1 MNKSL
6 IVKIGGTVS
15 ALIFALGAFLPLASI
30 ELFGTKMSKS
40 LADGRDWI
48 FVAIDA
54 VLAIGAFWLSEDI
67 SADVC
72 ATAAALIA
80 YGKLKPFFDGSAG
93 DASQFITKG
102 AGFYC
107 LFIGAVLLIIFGI
120 GLWFIKDTPKTK
132 KKKKELTR
140 KCPLCAETIKADAL
154 LCRFC
159 GSKLE
164 PVTTEAEPEP
174 EEDNSWKG
182 IAKQGGRLVLSI
194 AMLIVCVGF
203 LTFVIF
209 CMSGGFS
216 GTGNSEENTV
226 ASNTTEYFSDIEP
239 NSEPAQT
246 ESTPA
251 QTTTTK
257 STTSTTTAAT
267 TTKATTT
274 TATTAAEPTED
285 PGEYTTITDS
295 IDAYFVLSGW
305 DIDDDFAPYAHI
317 KPDGTFEFMYN
328 YGSGI
333 YIFTGSWECYAND
346 SEKIF
351 RLNMQGIK
359 GREGEVQSPWRDV
372 PVYLYYY
379 GDNYYVDCYFDYEQN
394 EGLYGYVR
402 SGSMFYSVYYNETAA
417 QSEPEDNSY
426 PTLQVAMEKQSDGVD
441 NNYIRLFSQNYFTF
455 TTNIYYSG
463 NDDWLSVM
471 FEGTW
476 EYAAGP
482 KGYETILCTILSN
495 EYGVPFDGM
504 GYQFVLYLPYD
515 DPGTAIFNL
524 NCDYVSSIFGD
535 VNSGDLFTITD

>member
-6 IVKIGGTVS
+6 IAKIGGTVS

-140 KCPLCAETIKADAL
+140 KCPLCAETIKDDAL

-164 PVTTEAEPEP
+164 PVATEEESEP
-174 EEDNSWKG
+174 EEDNSLKS
-182 IAKQGGRLVLSI
+182 IAKEGGRLVLSI
-194 AMLIVCVGF
+194 VMLIVCIGF
-203 LTFVIF
+203 LTFLIF

-216 GTGNSEENTV
+216 DTENSDENTV
-226 ASNTTEYFSDIEP
+226 ASNTTEYFSDSEP
-239 NSEPAQT
+239 DSQPAQT

-251 QTTTTK
+251 QTTATET
-257 STTSTTTAAT
+257 TTSTTTAAT
-267 TTKATTT
+267 TTTATTT
-274 TATTAAEPTED
+274 TATESTYD

-295 IDAYFVLSGW
+295 IDAYFVLNGW
-305 DIDDDFAPYAHI
+305 DTDDDFAPYAHI

-328 YGSGI
+328 YSSGI
-333 YIFTGSWECYAND
+333 YIFTGPWECDVYD

-351 RLNMQGIK
+351 KLNMRGIK
-359 GREGEVQSPWRDV
+359 GRDGEVQSPWRDV
-372 PVYLYYY
+372 PVYLHYY
-379 GDNYYVDCYFDYEQN
+379 GDEYYVDCYFDDEQN
-394 EGLYGYVR
+394 EALYGYVH
-402 SGSMFYSVYYNETAA
+402 SGNYFYTVYFNDNTT
-417 QSEPEDNSY
+417 QSQPEDNSF
-426 PTLQVAMEKQSDGVD
+426 PTLQVVMEKQSDGVD
-441 NNYIRLFSQNYFTF
+441 NNYIRLFSQNYFMF
-455 TTNIYYSG
+455 ITNIYYSG
-463 NDDWLSVM
+463 SDDWSSVM
-471 FEGTW
+471 FQGTW

-482 KGYETILCTILSN
+482 EGYETILCTILSN
-495 EYGVPFDGM
+495 EFDVPYDGM

-515 DPGTAIFNL
+515 DPGTAIFKL
-524 NCDYVSSIFGD
+524 NCDYDPSIFGD
-535 VNSGDLFTITD
+535 VNSGDVFTITD

>member
-6 IVKIGGTVS
+6 IVKIGGTIS

-30 ELFGTKMSKS
+30 EFFGTKMSKS

-67 SADVC
+67 SVDVC
-72 ATAAALIA
+72 AAAAALIA

-93 DASQFITKG
+93 EASQFITKG

-107 LFIGAVLLIIFGI
+107 LLIGAVLLIIFGI
-120 GLWFIKDTPKTK
+120 GLWFIKDTPKKK

-140 KCPLCAETIKADAL
+140 KCPFCAETIKADAL

-164 PVTTEAEPEP
+164 PVATEEESEP
-174 EEDNSWKG
+174 EEDNSLKS
-182 IAKQGGRLVLSI
+182 IAKEGGRLVLSI
-194 AMLIVCVGF
+194 VMLIVCIGF
-203 LTFVIF
+203 LTFLIF

-216 GTGNSEENTV
+216 DTENSDENTV
-226 ASNTTEYFSDIEP
+226 ASNTTEYFSDSEP
-239 NSEPAQT
+239 DSQPAQT

-251 QTTTTK
+251 QTTATE

-267 TTKATTT
+267 TTTATTT
-274 TATTAAEPTED
+274 TATESTYD

-295 IDAYFVLSGW
+295 IDAYFVLNGW
-305 DIDDDFAPYAHI
+305 DTDDDFAPYAHI

-328 YGSGI
+328 YSSGL
-333 YIFTGSWECYAND
+333 YIFTGPWECNVYD

-351 RLNMQGIK
+351 KLNMRGIK
-359 GREGEVQSPWRDV
+359 GRDGEVQSPWRDV
-372 PVYLYYY
+372 PVYLHYY
-379 GDNYYVDCYFDYEQN
+379 GDEYYVDCYFDYEQN
-394 EGLYGYVR
+394 EALYGYVH
-402 SGSMFYSVYYNETAA
+402 SGNYFYTVYFNDNTT
-417 QSEPEDNSY
+417 QSQPEDNSF
-426 PTLQVAMEKQSDGVD
+426 PTLQVVMEKQSDGVD
-441 NNYIRLFSQNYFTF
+441 NNYIRLFSQNYFMF
-455 TTNIYYSG
+455 ITNIYYSG
-463 NDDWLSVM
+463 SDDWSSVM
-471 FEGTW
+471 FQGTW

-482 KGYETILCTILSN
+482 EGYETILCTILSN
-495 EYGVPFDGM
+495 EFDVPYDGM

-515 DPGTAIFNL
+515 DPGTAIFKL
-524 NCDYVSSIFGD
+524 NCDYDPSIFGD
-535 VNSGDLFTITD
+535 VNSGDVFTITS

>member
-6 IVKIGGTVS
+6 IAKIGGTVS

-140 KCPLCAETIKADAL
+140 KCPLCAETIKDDAL

-164 PVTTEAEPEP
+164 PVATEEESEP
-174 EEDNSWKG
+174 EEDNSLKS
-182 IAKQGGRLVLSI
+182 IAKEGGRLVLSI
-194 AMLIVCVGF
+194 VMLIVCIGF
-203 LTFVIF
+203 LTFLIF

-216 GTGNSEENTV
+216 DTENSDENTV
-226 ASNTTEYFSDIEP
+226 ASNTTEYFSDSEP
-239 NSEPAQT
+239 DSQPAQT

-251 QTTTTK
+251 QTTATE

-267 TTKATTT
+267 TTTATTT
-274 TATTAAEPTED
+274 TATESTYD

-295 IDAYFVLSGW
+295 IDAYFVLNGW
-305 DIDDDFAPYAHI
+305 DTDDDFAPYAHI

-328 YGSGI
+328 YSSGL
-333 YIFTGSWECYAND
+333 YIFTGPWECNVYD

-351 RLNMQGIK
+351 KLNMRGIK
-359 GREGEVQSPWRDV
+359 GRDGEVQSPWRDV
-372 PVYLYYY
+372 PVYLHYY
-379 GDNYYVDCYFDYEQN
+379 GDEYYVDCYFDYEQN
-394 EGLYGYVR
+394 EALYGYVH
-402 SGSMFYSVYYNETAA
+402 SGNYFYTVYFNDNTT
-417 QSEPEDNSY
+417 QSQPEDNSF
-426 PTLQVAMEKQSDGVD
+426 PTLQVVMEKQSDGVD
-441 NNYIRLFSQNYFTF
+441 NNYIRLFSQNYFMF
-455 TTNIYYSG
+455 ITNIYYSG
-463 NDDWLSVM
+463 SDDWSSVM
-471 FEGTW
+471 FQGTW

-482 KGYETILCTILSN
+482 EGYETILCTILSN
-495 EYGVPFDGM
+495 EFDVPYDGM

-515 DPGTAIFNL
+515 DPGTAIFKL
-524 NCDYVSSIFGD
+524 NCDYDPSIFGD
-535 VNSGDLFTITD
+535 VNSGDVFTITS

>member
-6 IVKIGGTVS
+6 IAKIGGTVS

-140 KCPLCAETIKADAL
+140 KCPLCAETIKDDAL

-164 PVTTEAEPEP
+164 PVATEEESEP
-174 EEDNSWKG
+174 EEDNSLKS
-182 IAKQGGRLVLSI
+182 IAKEGGRLVLSI
-194 AMLIVCVGF
+194 VMLIVCIGF
-203 LTFVIF
+203 LTFLIF

-216 GTGNSEENTV
+216 DTENSDENTV
-226 ASNTTEYFSDIEP
+226 ASNTTEYFSDSEP
-239 NSEPAQT
+239 DSQPAQT

-251 QTTTTK
+251 QTTATE

-267 TTKATTT
+267 TTTATTT
-274 TATTAAEPTED
+274 TATESTYD

-295 IDAYFVLSGW
+295 IDAYFVLNGW
-305 DIDDDFAPYAHI
+305 DTDDDFAPYAHI

-328 YGSGI
+328 YSSGL
-333 YIFTGSWECYAND
+333 YIFTGPWECNVYD

-351 RLNMQGIK
+351 KLNMRGIK
-359 GREGEVQSPWRDV
+359 GRDGEVQSPWRDV
-372 PVYLYYY
+372 PVYLHYY
-379 GDNYYVDCYFDYEQN
+379 GDEYYVDCYFDYEQN
-394 EGLYGYVR
+394 EALYGYVH
-402 SGSMFYSVYYNETAA
+402 SGNYFYTVYFNDNTT
-417 QSEPEDNSY
+417 QSQPEDNSF
-426 PTLQVAMEKQSDGVD
+426 PTLQVVMEKQSDGVD
-441 NNYIRLFSQNYFTF
+441 NNYIRLFSQNYFMF
-455 TTNIYYSG
+455 ITNIYYSG
-463 NDDWLSVM
+463 SDDWSSVM
-471 FEGTW
+471 FQGTW

-482 KGYETILCTILSN
+482 EGYETILCTILSN
-495 EYGVPFDGM
+495 EFDVPYDGM

-515 DPGTAIFNL
+515 DPGTAIFKL
-524 NCDYVSSIFGD
+524 NCDYDPSIFGD
-535 VNSGDLFTITD
+535 VNSGDVFTITD